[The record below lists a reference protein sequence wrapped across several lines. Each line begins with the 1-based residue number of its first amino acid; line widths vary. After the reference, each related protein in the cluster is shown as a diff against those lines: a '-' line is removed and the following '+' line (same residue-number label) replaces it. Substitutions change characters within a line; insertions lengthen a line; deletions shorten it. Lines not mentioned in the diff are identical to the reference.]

1 MENQRISERYSSTV
15 FQSAVGVAIVAG
27 VFCLIIAG
35 LLAVQAYHM
44 KTTDPA
50 RAAELE
56 AMKDQARRY
65 PSDEALARSILQL
78 DTQIRRDQFARL
90 YFLQRGMILL
100 TAAAALCVGAVL
112 GAAKCRPQTP
122 VLTPAGDIKKLQ
134 IQQAVR
140 IRTALTA
147 ALAVLGAAGL
157 FWGLSVPTDEI
168 ISSRS
173 PAGIPEASTPAG
185 SAAVSME
192 EMKAH
197 WPAFR
202 GPEGLGICRFE
213 NIPDQW
219 DGPTG
224 KNILWK
230 SPVPLPGH
238 NSPVVWGDRV
248 FLTGAEKERQQIF
261 CFDAQTGRLL
271 WSGDVSIPP
280 SPQRDAM
287 DIMEETGYAA
297 STAVTDGRRVCA
309 IFAGGDV
316 GCFSADGR
324 KLWEKH
330 LGIPESAYGYAA
342 SLTAFENLV
351 IVQWDVGF
359 EPGSSKLIAL
369 DWLTGQTVWETKRPV
384 PNSWSSPTA
393 AQIDGQWHILTA
405 GSPFVIAYEPKT
417 GAEQF
422 RAACI
427 EGDIAVT
434 PVAADGRIF
443 VVEPYNKLVAVNAQN
458 ARGDVSAT
466 HILWQAEA
474 SMPDICSPVTNGR
487 YIWTLTTEG
496 GLNCF
501 NVSDGSKIYSQ
512 QLSGNFLASPTLV
525 GDMLYLLSEK
535 GTMILAQSG
544 QEYAEI
550 RRNEIGEKCL
560 ASPAFAPGR
569 IFIRTVSH
577 LFCIGK
583 SD

>member
-1 MENQRISERYSSTV
+1 MEAQRISQRYSSAV

-35 LLAVQAYHM
+35 MMAVQAYHM
-44 KTTDPA
+44 KTADPA

-56 AMKDQARRY
+56 AMKVQARQY
-65 PSDEALARSILQL
+65 PADEALARSILQL

-90 YFLQRGMILL
+90 YFLQRGMVLL
-100 TAAAALCVGAVL
+100 AAAAAVCVGAVL
-112 GAAKCRPQTP
+112 GAGAYRPRTP
-122 VLTPAGDIKKLQ
+122 VLKPQGDLKMLQ
-134 IQQAVR
+134 IRQAVR
-140 IRTALTA
+140 IRTALTIT
-147 ALAVLGAAGL
+147 LIVMGAAGL
-157 FWGLSVPTDEI
+157 FWMF
-168 ISSRS
+168 
-173 PAGIPEASTPAG
+173 STPAADILSSG
-185 SAAVSME
+185 GRAEIPDDSSPVESQTASME
-192 EMKAH
+192 EMLAH
-197 WPAFR
+197 WPTFR

-213 NIPDQW
+213 NIPEQW
-219 DGPTG
+219 DGPTE

-230 SPVPLPGH
+230 AAVPLPGH
-238 NSPVVWGDRV
+238 NSPIVWGNHV
-248 FLTGAEKERQQIF
+248 YLTGATKERQQIF
-261 CFDAQTGRLL
+261 CFDARSGQLL
-271 WSGDVSIPP
+271 WAGDVSIPP
-280 SPQRDAM
+280 SLQRDEM

-309 IFAGGDV
+309 IFAGGDM

-324 KLWEKH
+324 RLWEKH
-330 LGIPESAYGYAA
+330 LGVPESAYGYAA

-359 EPGSSKLIAL
+359 EPGGSKLMAL
-369 DWLTGQTVWETKRPV
+369 DWLTGKTIWETARPV

-393 AQIDGQWHILTA
+393 AQVGGQWRLLTA
-405 GSPFVIAYEPKT
+405 GSPFVIVYDPKT

-434 PVAADGRIF
+434 PITAGGRIF
-443 VVEPYNKLVAVNAQN
+443 VVEPYNKLVALDAQN
-458 ARGDVSAT
+458 VQDQAAAP
-466 HILWQAEA
+466 ILWQAEA
-474 SMPDICSPVTNGR
+474 SMPDICSPVTDGH

-501 NVSDGSKIYSQ
+501 RVSDGSKIYSQ
-512 QLSGNFLASPTLV
+512 QLSGNFLSSPTLV
-525 GDMLYLLSEK
+525 GDVLYLLSEK
-535 GTMILAQSG
+535 GTMILARTG
-544 QEYAEI
+544 QDYAEI
-550 RRNEIGEKCL
+550 RRNEIGEKCF

-569 IFIRTVSH
+569 IYIRTMNH